1 MSYPRIGG
9 IILLMLLSINQ
20 GLIAKEGDE
29 LIGKP
34 APEWG
39 KLEWMQ
45 SEPLKLNELED
56 KVVLIRWW
64 TETCPFCERSAPAL
78 NEFHEAFGDKGLV
91 VIGMYHP
98 KPPGPRRQKALDK
111 AVKRLGFEFPIALDM
126 GWKTLIRYW
135 LADYRHRWTS
145 VSFLIDKR
153 GKIRYIHPGGEY
165 YKGEGEARME
175 AQQDYHELTAMI
187 EKLLKEPSKKAGK
200 VTPAGGDKS
209 P

>member
-1 MSYPRIGG
+1 MHHLRVGS
-9 IILLMLLSINQ
+9 IILLMLLIINQ
-20 GLIAKEGDE
+20 KLIAKEDDE

-39 KLEWMQ
+39 KLEWMN
-45 SEPLKLNELED
+45 SPPLKLNTLAD

-64 TETCPFCERSAPAL
+64 TETCPFCSRSAPAL
-78 NEFHEAFGDKGLV
+78 NEFHDTFKDKGLV

-98 KPPGPRRQKALDK
+98 KPPGPRRQKALEK

-126 GWKTLIRYW
+126 DWRTLRRYW
-135 LADYRHRWTS
+135 LAKGVHRWTS

-165 YKGEGEARME
+165 YKGEGKTQTG
-175 AQQDYHELTAMI
+175 AQRDYEELKAMI
-187 EKLLKEPSKKAGK
+187 EKLLAEPSRSKDEEA
-200 VTPAGGDKS
+200 D
-209 P
+209 

>member
-1 MSYPRIGG
+1 MRNLQIGS
-9 IILLMLLSINQ
+9 IILLMLLNINQ

-39 KLEWMQ
+39 TLEWMNSQ
-45 SEPLKLNELED
+45 PLKLNELAD

-64 TETCPFCERSAPAL
+64 TETCPYCSRSAPTL
-78 NEFHEAFGDKGLV
+78 NEFHDTFKDRGLV

-126 GWKTLIRYW
+126 DWGMLRRYW
-135 LADYRHRWTS
+135 LAKGGQRWTS
-145 VSFLIDKR
+145 VSFLIGKQ

-165 YKGEGEARME
+165 YKGEGETRTE
-175 AQQDYHELTAMI
+175 AQRDYDELKAMI
-187 EKLLKEPSKKAGK
+187 EKLIAEPSQSK
-200 VTPAGGDKS
+200 VESSD
-209 P
+209 

>member
-1 MSYPRIGG
+1 MRNLGIGG
-9 IILLMLLSINQ
+9 ILLLMLLNINQ

-39 KLEWMQ
+39 TLEWMNSQ
-45 SEPLKLNELED
+45 PLKLSALED

-64 TETCPFCERSAPAL
+64 TETCPFCAASAPAL
-78 NEFHEAFGDKGLV
+78 SEFHDIFKDKGLV

-98 KPPGPRRQKALDK
+98 KPPGPRPQKALEK

-126 GWKTLIRYW
+126 DWKILRRYW
-135 LADYRHRWTS
+135 LAKGRHRWTS

-165 YKGEGEARME
+165 YKGEDETRTEAER
-175 AQQDYHELTAMI
+175 DYHELKMMV
-187 EKLLKEPSKKAGK
+187 EKLIAEPSQSR
-200 VTPAGGDKS
+200 TES
-209 P
+209 SN

>member
-1 MSYPRIGG
+1 MRNLGIGG
-9 IILLMLLSINQ
+9 IILLMLLNINQ

-39 KLEWMQ
+39 KLEWMNSQ
-45 SEPLKLNELED
+45 PLKLSELAD

-64 TETCPFCERSAPAL
+64 TETCPYCSRSALAL
-78 NEFHEAFGDKGLV
+78 NEFHDAFKDKGLV

-98 KPPGPRRQKALDK
+98 KPPGPRLQKALEK

-126 GWKTLIRYW
+126 DWRTLRRYW
-135 LADYRHRWTS
+135 LAKGGHRWTS
-145 VSFLIDKR
+145 VSFLIDKQ

-165 YKGEGEARME
+165 YKGEGETRTE
-175 AQQDYHELTAMI
+175 AERDYDELKAMI
-187 EKLLKEPSKKAGK
+187 EKLIAEPSQSKA
-200 VTPAGGDKS
+200 KS
-209 P
+209 SD

>member
-1 MSYPRIGG
+1 MRNLRIGG
-9 IILLMLLSINQ
+9 ILLLMLLSINQ

-29 LIGKP
+29 LIGEL

-39 KLEWMQ
+39 TLKWMNSQ
-45 SEPLKLNELED
+45 PLKLSELED

-64 TETCPFCERSAPAL
+64 TETCPFCSRSAPAL
-78 NEFHEAFGDKGLV
+78 NEFHDIFKEKGLV

-98 KPPGPRRQKALDK
+98 KPPGPRRQQALEK

-126 GWKTLIRYW
+126 DWSRLRRYW
-135 LADYRHRWTS
+135 LANSRHRWTS

-165 YKGEGEARME
+165 YKGEDETQTE
-175 AQQDYHELTAMI
+175 AQRDYDELKGLI
-187 EKLLKEPSKKAGK
+187 EKLIAEPAQSK
-200 VTPAGGDKS
+200 VKS
-209 P
+209 SD

>member
-1 MSYPRIGG
+1 MRNLWIGG
-9 IILLMLLSINQ
+9 IILLMLLNINQ

-34 APEWG
+34 APEWRT
-39 KLEWMQ
+39 LEWMNSQ
-45 SEPLKLNELED
+45 PLQLSALAD

-64 TETCPFCERSAPAL
+64 TETCPFCSRSAPAL
-78 NEFHEAFGDKGLV
+78 NEFHDTFKDKGLV

-98 KPPGPRRQKALDK
+98 KPPGPRRQKTLEK

-126 GWKTLIRYW
+126 DWRTLRRYW
-135 LADYRHRWTS
+135 LTKGKHRWTS

-165 YKGEGEARME
+165 YKGEDETRTE
-175 AQQDYHELTAMI
+175 AQRDYNELKAMI
-187 EKLLKEPSKKAGK
+187 EKLLAESSQSKVKLS
-200 VTPAGGDKS
+200 D
-209 P
+209 

>member
-1 MSYPRIGG
+1 MRNLRIGG
-9 IILLMLLSINQ
+9 ILLLMLLSINQ

-29 LIGKP
+29 LIGEL

-39 KLEWMQ
+39 TLKWMNSQ
-45 SEPLKLNELED
+45 PLKLNELED

-64 TETCPFCERSAPAL
+64 TETCPFCSRSAPAL
-78 NEFHEAFGDKGLV
+78 NEFYDTFKEKGLV

-98 KPPGPRRQKALDK
+98 KPPGPRGQKALEK

-126 GWKTLIRYW
+126 DWSRLRRYW
-135 LADYRHRWTS
+135 LANSRHRWTS

-165 YKGEGEARME
+165 YKGEDETQTE
-175 AQQDYHELTAMI
+175 AQRDYDELKGLI
-187 EKLLKEPSKKAGK
+187 EKLIAEPSQSK
-200 VTPAGGDKS
+200 VKS
-209 P
+209 SD

>member
-1 MSYPRIGG
+1 MRNLGIGG
-9 IILLMLLSINQ
+9 VLLLMLLSINQ

-34 APEWG
+34 APKWG
-39 KLEWMQ
+39 TLKWMNSQ
-45 SEPLKLNELED
+45 PLKLSELED

-64 TETCPFCERSAPAL
+64 TETCPFCSGSAPAL
-78 NEFHEAFGDKGLV
+78 NEFHDIFKEKGLV

-98 KPPGPRRQKALDK
+98 KPPGPRRQKTLEK

-126 GWKTLIRYW
+126 DWSRLRRYW
-135 LADYRHRWTS
+135 LSNSRHRWTS

-165 YKGEGEARME
+165 YKEEGETQTE
-175 AQQDYHELTAMI
+175 AQRDYDELKGLI
-187 EKLLKEPSKKAGK
+187 EKLIAEPAQSK
-200 VTPAGGDKS
+200 VKS
-209 P
+209 SD